1 MLSQLVILYF
11 LKELQ
16 LVTMNTGQV
25 ETNSQPHGP
34 MGMGDPEKRKMI
46 QNQLIILIHAA
57 KCQKLECNIPY
68 CQTMKNVLLHLPNC
82 QMGRNCTVQHCAS
95 SRQIIAHWKQCKN
108 TNCPVCQ
115 PLKPPQNQSTASTAG
130 PDPTPPTAP
139 PTDSTTDWRSR
150 VDEELRQH
158 LVKKLVSAIF
168 PPAESV
174 EANFDDEKI
183 RKLYNF
189 AKKVT

>member
-1 MLSQLVILYF
+1 MHTESS
-11 LKELQ
+11 
-16 LVTMNTGQV
+16 VTNV
-25 ETNSQPHGP
+25 ESNGEPHGA
-34 MGMGDPEKRKMI
+34 MGDQEKRKMI

-57 KCQKLECNIPY
+57 KCQKQSTTMECNIPH

-168 PPAESV
+168 LPAESV
-174 EANFDDEKI
+174 EANFGDEKI